1 MVLWYKPI
9 MSILSIPFGVRQKTI
24 VSFPCDIWFSIKFLM
39 YLEFVFIFC
48 ISVQV
53 NYNNQ
58 WRTKFYL
65 SPAPFYSFIIGESPI
80 SARHWRYM
88 PSSSYKGAGEEQ
100 LTIYAF
106 SSHIKVQVKSKWRY
120 TTSPVIRRCR
130 RSAVDQHSYQ
140 HLEVSGSI
148 PVQWRLFRRR
158 RNLPTWDLIARRQ
171 SQPYGG

>member
-1 MVLWYKPI
+1 MVLWCEPV

-88 PSSSYKGAGEEQ
+88 PSPIIQ
-100 LTIYAF
+100 
-106 SSHIKVQVKSKWRY
+106 
-120 TTSPVIRRCR
+120 RCR
-130 RSAVDQHSYQ
+130 WRHWGKDWRPSWGVPVPRQYAPPEEFADLGLNRSEID
-140 HLEVSGSI
+140 
-148 PVQWRLFRRR
+148 
-158 RNLPTWDLIARRQ
+158 PTMWWLGITTTVVCT
-171 SQPYGG
+171 